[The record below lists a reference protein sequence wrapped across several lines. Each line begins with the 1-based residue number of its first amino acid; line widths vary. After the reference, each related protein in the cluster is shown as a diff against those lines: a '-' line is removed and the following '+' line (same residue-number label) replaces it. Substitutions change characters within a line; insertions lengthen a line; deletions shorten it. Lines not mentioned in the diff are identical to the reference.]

1 LIRLIGGAL
10 ERHYLAGNG
19 RMRIALITFSHM
31 NAPQNG
37 TAIETDGI
45 GPLLRR
51 WREARHLSQLDL
63 ALEAEVSSRHISF
76 LETGRAAPSR
86 EMLLTLSNVLDVP
99 LRERNIL
106 LLAAGY
112 APVYRETSLDDPRM
126 TQVRAALELIL
137 SRHEPRSA
145 FAFDRYWN
153 IVMANEAYVRFV
165 TAVLGK
171 APAGLT
177 PLKVSASPR
186 LNLLHLVFD
195 PNGIRKVIVNW
206 EPIAKS
212 LLDQAHRMAAWSR
225 DDKMRDLIKSILS
238 YPGVP
243 ARWHEPDLETPGAL
257 ILPFELNFEGK
268 IARMF
273 STVTTLSTPQD
284 VTLQELHIEA
294 FYPADAETESMTFF
308 AN

>member
-1 LIRLIGGAL
+1 MDAQ
-10 ERHYLAGNG
+10 
-19 RMRIALITFSHM
+19 
-31 NAPQNG
+31 QNG
-37 TAIETDGI
+37 IAIETDGI

-51 WREARHLSQLDL
+51 WRESRHLSQLEL

-99 LRERNIL
+99 LRERNLL

-153 IVMANEAYVRFV
+153 IVMANAAYVRFV

-177 PLKVSASPR
+177 PLKVSTPPR

-195 PNGIRKVIVNW
+195 PGGIRKVIVNW

-225 DDKMRDLIKSILS
+225 DDKMRELIKSILS

-243 ARWHEPDLETPGAL
+243 AKWREPDLETPGAL
-257 ILPFELNFEGK
+257 ILSFELNFEGK

-294 FYPADAETESMTFF
+294 FYPADAETETMTFF
-308 AN
+308 TS